1 MNFEKLI
8 SKNKNNL
15 WIILVVVLFLYFLTI
30 PNKVNFL
37 YRTPLGRAYL
47 IALLI
52 LVASYNCYLGLLTV
66 VLVALIHNSTD
77 TVFENF
83 QEGAD
88 SEDKDDDKEEK
99 KEDSSVS
106 GALLGKFG
114 LKKEEKKEEKDE
126 EKKESFSI
134 LGRKI
139 ELGGLMRKPVQ
150 SKQTTV
156 NKDAFSLKGG
166 NPAPAFPGK
175 EAFEGLGFSE
185 FK

>member
-8 SKNKNNL
+8 SKNKKNL
-15 WIILVVVLFLYFLTI
+15 GIILVVVLFLYFLTI

-37 YRTPLGRAYL
+37 YSTPLGRAYL

-52 LVASYNCYLGLLTV
+52 LVSSYNCYLGLLTV

-88 SEDKDDDKEEK
+88 SEDKEEK

-106 GALLGKFG
+106 GALLGKLG

-126 EKKESFSI
+126 EKKESFNI
-134 LGRKI
+134 LGKKI

-150 SKQTTV
+150 SKQTSV

-166 NPAPAFPGK
+166 SPAPAFPGK

>member
-8 SKNKNNL
+8 SKNKKNL
-15 WIILVVVLFLYFLTI
+15 WIILAVVLFLFFLTI

-52 LVASYNCYLGLLTV
+52 LITKINCYLGLLAV

-88 SEDKDDDKEEK
+88 EEDKKDDDKEK
-99 KEDSSVS
+99 KDDVS
-106 GALLGKFG
+106 GALLGKLG
-114 LKKEEKKEEKDE
+114 LKKEEKDEKKDE

-134 LGRKI
+134 LGRKV
-139 ELGGLMRKPVQ
+139 ELGGLMRKPNQ
-150 SKQTTV
+150 SKQTSVSKET
-156 NKDAFSLKGG
+156 FSLKGG
-166 NPAPAFPGK
+166 NPAPNYSGAEG
-175 EAFEGLGFSE
+175 FEGLGFSAYN
-185 FK
+185 

>member
-8 SKNKNNL
+8 SKNKKNL
-15 WIILVVVLFLYFLTI
+15 WIILAVVLFLFFLTI

-52 LVASYNCYLGLLTV
+52 LLTKINCYLGLLAV
-66 VLVALIHNSTD
+66 VLFALIHNSTD

-88 SEDKDDDKEEK
+88 SEDKDKDEEK
-99 KEDSSVS
+99 KDDVS
-106 GALLGKFG
+106 GALLGKLG
-114 LKKEEKKEEKDE
+114 LKKEEKDEKKDE

-134 LGRKI
+134 LGKKV
-139 ELGGLMRKPVQ
+139 EVGGLMRKPNQ
-150 SKQTTV
+150 SKQTSVSKET
-156 NKDAFSLKGG
+156 FSLKGG
-166 NPAPAFPGK
+166 NPAANFSGK
-175 EAFEGLGFSE
+175 EAFEGLGFSAYN
-185 FK
+185 

>member
-8 SKNKNNL
+8 TKNKKNL
-15 WIILVVVLFLYFLTI
+15 WIILVVILFLYFLTI

-37 YRTPLGRAYL
+37 YTTPLGRAYL

-52 LVASYNCYLGLLTV
+52 LVASYNCYLGLFAV

-88 SEDKDDDKEEK
+88 SEDKDDEK

-106 GALLGKFG
+106 GALLGKLG
-114 LKKEEKKEEKDE
+114 LKKDEKKEDDKKED

-134 LGRKI
+134 LGRKV
-139 ELGGLMRKPVQ
+139 ELGGLMRKPNQ
-150 SKQTTV
+150 SKQTSVSKETF
-156 NKDAFSLKGG
+156 ALKGSSL
-166 NPAPAFPGK
+166 APNYSGK